1 MFLKKTFL
9 ATAVAVA
16 ALAAIPTTHA
26 ATATGQTIFTVQLQP
41 IVVLDY
47 YSEIDLNINSTAL
60 QTLAGTPAGQAV
72 TAIAASAPGGA
83 VLTANAAITPSA
95 VNLSA
100 VQLTISNAWAV
111 RSISTPGTGSTT
123 VTIGLNGATGPSA
136 TLTGVTDT
144 ASTIGLSNPGT
155 SFAGLTGGTGF
166 TTPVNGDVKM
176 TMDLSTAQS
185 AQNYTGATIYITA
198 TST

>member
-1 MFLKKTFL
+1 MFMKKTFF

-16 ALAAIPTTHA
+16 VLAGIPTTHA
-26 ATATGQTIFTVQLQP
+26 ATATGQTVFKVRLQP

-60 QTLAGTPAGQAV
+60 QTLVGTPAGQAA
-72 TAIAASAPGGA
+72 TAITATAGGA
-83 VLTANAAITPSA
+83 ALTADAAITPSA

-100 VQLTISNAWAV
+100 VQLTINNAWAV
-111 RSISTPGTGSTT
+111 RSISTPSTGSTT
-123 VTIGLNGATGPSA
+123 VTIGLNAAAGTTA
-136 TLTGVTDT
+136 TLTGVVDT

-166 TTPVNGDVKM
+166 ASPVKGDVKM
-176 TMDLSTAQS
+176 TMNLSTAKS
-185 AQNYTGATIYITA
+185 ADNYAGATIYITA